1 MGFER
6 ERECTKLGSWWRVSE
21 SGVGGGDEYRQNILY
36 KILQEVME
44 NILGHPPPILSERL
58 AFLSHNK
65 PCALL
70 SNVYMTGLIIIVT
83 ES

>member
-44 NILGHPPPILSERL
+44 NILGHPPP
-58 AFLSHNK
+58 H
-65 PCALL
+65 P
-70 SNVYMTGLIIIVT
+70 V
-83 ES
+83 